1 MTTTLPLFIWRWR
14 ALSPAPAV
22 SSCGC
27 FLPDLTRFTTLQ
39 CGGARRVHCKA
50 FAPRFLLYHRC
61 MEPADSIRRL
71 GFARWYERR
80 LIEGHAWF
88 ISGFIC
94 ITAIAACME
103 ELSFRGSIARL
114 LLYVIVVAAA
124 AAIGVYGLVRYQ
136 QILTLAG
143 PVPQVRQRVVPYSAR
158 PTRVGDALLAERV
171 GFEPTKRF

>member
-1 MTTTLPLFIWRWR
+1 
-14 ALSPAPAV
+14 
-22 SSCGC
+22 
-27 FLPDLTRFTTLQ
+27 
-39 CGGARRVHCKA
+39 
-50 FAPRFLLYHRC
+50 

-94 ITAIAACME
+94 IVAIAACME
-103 ELSFRGSIARL
+103 ELSFKGSFVRL

-136 QILTLAG
+136 KILVEAEQLGEHATCGACGAYARFRLISASE
-143 PVPQVRQRVVPYSAR
+143 VRCRKCNHEWRLIQP
-158 PTRVGDALLAERV
+158 ALPE
-171 GFEPTKRF
+171 

>member
-1 MTTTLPLFIWRWR
+1 
-14 ALSPAPAV
+14 
-22 SSCGC
+22 
-27 FLPDLTRFTTLQ
+27 
-39 CGGARRVHCKA
+39 
-50 FAPRFLLYHRC
+50 

-88 ISGFIC
+88 ISGFAC
-94 ITAIAACME
+94 IIAIAACME

-136 QILTLAG
+136 KILA
-143 PVPQVRQRVVPYSAR
+143 Q
-158 PTRVGDALLAERV
+158 AERL
-171 GFEPTKRF
+171 GEHATCGACGAYARFKLISPSQARCRKCGNEWRLIDTG

>member
-1 MTTTLPLFIWRWR
+1 
-14 ALSPAPAV
+14 
-22 SSCGC
+22 
-27 FLPDLTRFTTLQ
+27 
-39 CGGARRVHCKA
+39 
-50 FAPRFLLYHRC
+50 

-94 ITAIAACME
+94 IAAIAACIE

-124 AAIGVYGLVRYQ
+124 AAIGIYGLARYQ
-136 QILTLAG
+136 KILVEAEQLGEHATCGACGAYARFRLIS
-143 PVPQVRQRVVPYSAR
+143 PSQVRCRKCDNEWCLIQPGQS
-158 PTRVGDALLAERV
+158 E
-171 GFEPTKRF
+171 